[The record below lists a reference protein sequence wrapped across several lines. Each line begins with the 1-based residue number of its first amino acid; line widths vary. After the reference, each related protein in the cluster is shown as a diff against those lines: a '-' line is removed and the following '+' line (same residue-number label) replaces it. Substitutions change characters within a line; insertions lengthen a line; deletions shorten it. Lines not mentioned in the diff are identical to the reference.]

1 MPLSFL
7 NAAADSSVDLVRYR
21 DRLVAVNP
29 VISHG
34 SVRHVVG
41 LLVEVEGMAGQ
52 LGELCRINRAGTEP
66 VLAEIVGFREQRTL
80 VMPFGDLRGVQSGA
94 RVTADGGLFTVPVGD
109 QLLGR
114 VIDGLARP
122 IDGKGPIVG
131 SARQTLEAGAPHA
144 LQRRTISEP
153 LSTGIRA
160 IDAALTVGK
169 GQRIGVFAGSGV
181 GKSTVMAMIARHSSA
196 DVNVIALVGERGR
209 EVREFVER
217 ALGED
222 GLARSVV
229 VVATSDEPALLK
241 MQAAMVATTIAEA
254 FRAHGRDVT
263 LLMDSVTRYA
273 MANREIGL
281 AIGEP
286 PTMKGYPPSVFSA
299 LSRLLERAGTS
310 DEGTITA
317 FYAVLVESDDLTE
330 PITDA
335 VRGTLDGH
343 IVLTREL
350 AAQNHFPAIDV
361 LQSTSRVMPS
371 IVPQVH
377 LDAAGRLRELLA
389 TYERSRDLVTI
400 GAYQAGTDPRLDE
413 ALQRLPAIEGFLRQR
428 PNDAQ
433 LLDTTV
439 RQLIEVTGLAS
450 PAAPVPAAEPADLAS
465 NDLGFDVPDGAG
477 FDRLAVETP
486 PEVE

>member
-1 MPLSFL
+1 M
-7 NAAADSSVDLVRYR
+7 
-21 DRLVAVNP
+21 
-29 VISHG
+29 
-34 SVRHVVG
+34 
-41 LLVEVEGMAGQ
+41 
-52 LGELCRINRAGTEP
+52 
-66 VLAEIVGFREQRTL
+66 
-80 VMPFGDLRGVQSGA
+80 
-94 RVTADGGLFTVPVGD
+94 
-109 QLLGR
+109 
-114 VIDGLARP
+114 
-122 IDGKGPIVG
+122 
-131 SARQTLEAGAPHA
+131 
-144 LQRRTISEP
+144 QRRNIEEP

-160 IDAALTVGK
+160 IDAALTIGK
-169 GQRIGVFAGSGV
+169 GQRVGIFAGSGV
-181 GKSTVMAMIARHSSA
+181 GKSTVMAMIARYASS

-209 EVREFVER
+209 EVREFIER
-217 ALGED
+217 ALGPE

-241 MQAAMVATTIAEA
+241 MQAAMVATTIAES
-254 FRAHGRDVT
+254 FRASGRDVT

-350 AAQNHFPAIDV
+350 AAQNHFPAIDL

-371 IVPQVH
+371 IVSRPH
-377 LDAAGRLRELLA
+377 IEAAGRLRELLA

-400 GAYQAGTDPRLDE
+400 GAYQAGTDARLDE
-413 ALQRLPAIEGFLRQR
+413 VLQRLPAIEGFLRQR
-428 PNDAQ
+428 PDEVQ
-433 LLDTTV
+433 PLEVTIP
-439 RQLIEVTGLAS
+439 QLIGLVGLD
-450 PAAPVPAAEPADLAS
+450 AAPPLPVETGEPALEVFDPLEPAFVPA
-465 NDLGFDVPDGAG
+465 
-477 FDRLAVETP
+477 ETD
-486 PEVE
+486 

>member
-1 MPLSFL
+1 MPPDTGASLARPEDVS
-7 NAAADSSVDLVRYR
+7 AVDLRRYR
-21 DRLVAVNP
+21 QRLESVVP
-29 VISHG
+29 VQSRG
-34 SVRHVVG
+34 RVRQVIG
-41 LLVEVEGMAGQ
+41 LLVEVEGIAGR
-52 LGELCRINRAGTEP
+52 LGELCRIERAGSEP
-66 VLAEIVGFREQRTL
+66 VLAEIVGFREARTL

-94 RVTADGGLFTVPVGD
+94 RVTTDGGLFTLPVGEA
-109 QLLGR
+109 LLGR

-122 IDGKGPIVG
+122 IDGRGPIHG
-131 SARQTLEAGAPHA
+131 SARQALAAGAPHA
-144 LQRRTISEP
+144 LQRRNIEEP
-153 LSTGIRA
+153 LSTGVRA

-181 GKSTVMAMIARHSSA
+181 GKSTVMAMIARYASS

-209 EVREFVER
+209 EVREFIER
-217 ALGED
+217 ALGPE

-241 MQAAMVATTIAEA
+241 MQAAMVATTIAES
-254 FRAHGRDVT
+254 FRASGLDVT

-310 DEGTITA
+310 VEGTITA

-350 AAQNHFPAIDV
+350 AAQNHFPAIDL

-371 IVPQVH
+371 IVGRTH
-377 LDAAGRLRELLA
+377 LEAAGRLRELLA

-400 GAYQAGTDPRLDE
+400 GAYQQGTDRRLDE
-413 ALQRLPAIEGFLRQR
+413 ALQRLPAIEAFLRQR
-428 PNDAQ
+428 PDEAQ
-433 LLDTTV
+433 SLAQTLP
-439 RQLIEVTGLAS
+439 QLVALVA
-450 PAAPVPAAEPADLAS
+450 PNAAPPAEPEAQVATFE
-465 NDLGFDVPDGAG
+465 FDSAAAPA
-477 FDRLAVETP
+477 RTE
-486 PEVE
+486 

>member
-1 MPLSFL
+1 MPLSL
-7 NAAADSSVDLVRYR
+7 HPNAGPLSGIDMARYR
-21 DRLVAVNP
+21 ERLATVNP
-29 VISHG
+29 LLSHG

-52 LGELCRINRAGTEP
+52 LGELCRISRAGAEP

-80 VMPFGDLRGVQSGA
+80 VMPFGDLRGVQSGS

-122 IDGKGPIVG
+122 IDGLGPIVG
-131 SARQTLEAGAPHA
+131 PARQALAASAPHA

-169 GQRIGVFAGSGV
+169 GQRIGIFAGSGV
-181 GKSTVMAMIARHSSA
+181 GKSTVMAMIARHASS

-209 EVREFVER
+209 EVREFIER
-217 ALGED
+217 ALGPE

-229 VVATSDEPALLK
+229 VVSTSDEPALLK

-254 FRAHGRDVT
+254 FRAQGRDVT
-263 LLMDSVTRYA
+263 LIMDSVTRYA

-350 AAQNHFPAIDV
+350 AAQNHFPAVDL

-371 IVPQVH
+371 IVSRPH
-377 LDAAGRLRELLA
+377 LEGAGRLRELLA

-413 ALQRLPAIEGFLRQR
+413 AIERLPAIEAFLRQR
-428 PNDAQ
+428 PDEAQPLDVTVSQ
-433 LLDTTV
+433 LLEITRVDST
-439 RQLIEVTGLAS
+439 RDALAT
-450 PAAPVPAAEPADLAS
+450 PAAPGPIP
-465 NDLGFDVPDGAG
+465 G
-477 FDRLAVETP
+477 
-486 PEVE
+486 EVE

>member
-1 MPLSFL
+1 MPLSL
-7 NAAADSSVDLVRYR
+7 HPSAQQVSAIELARYR
-21 DRLVAVNP
+21 ERLAGVNP
-29 VISHG
+29 VLSHG
-34 SVRHVVG
+34 SVRQVVG
-41 LLVEVEGMAGQ
+41 LLVEVDGLAGQ
-52 LGELCRINRAGTEP
+52 LGELCRISRVGAEP
-66 VLAEIVGFREQRTL
+66 VLAEIVGLREQRTL

-122 IDGKGPIVG
+122 IDNRGPLVG
-131 SARQTLEAGAPHA
+131 PSRQALAAQSPPA

-153 LSTGIRA
+153 LATGVRA
-160 IDAALTVGK
+160 IDGALTVGK

-181 GKSTVMAMIARHSSA
+181 GKSTVMAMIARHASS

-254 FRAHGRDVT
+254 FRAQGRDVT

-310 DEGTITA
+310 EEGTITA
-317 FYAVLVESDDLTE
+317 FYAVLVESDDLSE

-350 AAQNHFPAIDV
+350 AAQNHFPAIDL

-371 IVPQVH
+371 IVTSEH

-389 TYERSRDLVTI
+389 IYERSRDLVTI

-413 ALQRLPAIEGFLRQR
+413 ALARLPAIEAFLRQR

-433 LLDTTV
+433 PLDETVAALLA
-439 RQLIEVTGLAS
+439 VTGGQATPTRSLHLV
-450 PAAPVPAAEPADLAS
+450 PNIEDDERAADAVIDL
-465 NDLGFDVPDGAG
+465 
-477 FDRLAVETP
+477 P
-486 PEVE
+486 PEIE

>member
-1 MPLSFL
+1 MPPEFSVLTPPELEGAIDLS
-7 NAAADSSVDLVRYR
+7 RYR
-21 DRLVAVNP
+21 QRLESVVP
-29 VISHG
+29 VQSRG
-34 SVRHVVG
+34 RVRQVVG
-41 LLVEVEGMAGQ
+41 LLVEVEGVAGQ
-52 LGELCRINRAGTEP
+52 LGEICRIERASMEP
-66 VLAEIVGFREQRTL
+66 VLAEIVGFRDSRTL
-80 VMPFGDLRGVQSGA
+80 VMPFGELRGVQSGA
-94 RVTADGGLFTVPVGD
+94 RVITDGGLFTLPVGD
-109 QLLGR
+109 ALLGR

-122 IDGKGPIVG
+122 IDGRGPIHG
-131 SARQTLEAGAPHA
+131 SARQPLAASAPHA
-144 LQRRTISEP
+144 LQRRNIEEP

-169 GQRIGVFAGSGV
+169 GQRIGIFAGSGV
-181 GKSTVMAMIARHSSA
+181 GKSTVMAMIARYASS

-209 EVREFVER
+209 EVREFIER
-217 ALGED
+217 ALGPE

-241 MQAAMVATTIAEA
+241 MQAAAVATTIAES
-254 FRAHGRDVT
+254 FRASGRDVT

-350 AAQNHFPAIDV
+350 AAQNHFPAIDL

-371 IVPQVH
+371 IVGRDH
-377 LDAAGRLRELLA
+377 MEAAGRLRELLA

-400 GAYQAGTDPRLDE
+400 GAYQQGTDPRLDL
-413 ALQRLPAIEGFLRQR
+413 ALERLPAIEAFLRQR
-428 PNDAQ
+428 PDEAQ
-433 LLDTTV
+433 SLAETV
-439 RQLIEVTGLAS
+439 PQLMALIGGE
-450 PAAPVPAAEPADLAS
+450 PAAPSMAPGQDETTPASADVEVVDFALEPA
-465 NDLGFDVPDGAG
+465 F
-477 FDRLAVETP
+477 TP
-486 PEVE
+486 AEGE

>member
-1 MPLSFL
+1 
-7 NAAADSSVDLVRYR
+7 
-21 DRLVAVNP
+21 
-29 VISHG
+29 
-34 SVRHVVG
+34 
-41 LLVEVEGMAGQ
+41 
-52 LGELCRINRAGTEP
+52 
-66 VLAEIVGFREQRTL
+66 
-80 VMPFGDLRGVQSGA
+80 
-94 RVTADGGLFTVPVGD
+94 
-109 QLLGR
+109 
-114 VIDGLARP
+114 
-122 IDGKGPIVG
+122 
-131 SARQTLEAGAPHA
+131 
-144 LQRRTISEP
+144 
-153 LSTGIRA
+153 
-160 IDAALTVGK
+160 
-169 GQRIGVFAGSGV
+169 
-181 GKSTVMAMIARHSSA
+181 MAMIARHASS

-217 ALGED
+217 ALGEE

-254 FRAHGRDVT
+254 FRAQGRDVT

-350 AAQNHFPAIDV
+350 AAQNHFPAVDL

-371 IVPQVH
+371 IVAPRH
-377 LDAAGRLRELLA
+377 LEAAGRLRELLA

-400 GAYQAGTDPRLDE
+400 GAYQAGTDARLDE
-413 ALQRLPAIEGFLRQR
+413 ALERLPAIEAFLRQR
-428 PNDAQ
+428 PDEAQ
-433 LLDTTV
+433 PLARTVGELLA
-439 RQLIEVTGLAS
+439 VTGTPGEPDALEDL
-450 PAAPVPAAEPADLAS
+450 PAA
-465 NDLGFDVPDGAG
+465 
-477 FDRLAVETP
+477 AVTEAP

>member
-1 MPLSFL
+1 MPLSL
-7 NAAADSSVDLVRYR
+7 HPSAEQVSTIDVARYR
-21 DRLVAVNP
+21 ERLATVNP
-29 VISHG
+29 VLSHG
-34 SVRHVVG
+34 SVRQVVG
-41 LLVEVEGMAGQ
+41 LLVEVDGLASQ
-52 LGELCRINRAGTEP
+52 LGELCRISRVGAEP
-66 VLAEIVGFREQRTL
+66 VLAEIVGLREQRTL

-122 IDGKGPIVG
+122 IDGMGPLVG
-131 SARQTLEAGAPHA
+131 PSRQALSAVSPPA

-160 IDAALTVGK
+160 IDGALTVGK

-181 GKSTVMAMIARHSSA
+181 GKSTVMAMIARHATS

-217 ALGED
+217 ALGEE

-254 FRAHGRDVT
+254 FRAQGRDVT

-310 DEGTITA
+310 EDGTITA
-317 FYAVLVESDDLTE
+317 FYAVLVESDDLSE

-350 AAQNHFPAIDV
+350 AAQNHFPAIDL

-371 IVPQVH
+371 IVTSEH
-377 LDAAGRLRELLA
+377 LEAAGRLRELLA

-400 GAYQAGTDPRLDE
+400 GAYQAGTDARLDD
-413 ALQRLPAIEGFLRQR
+413 AIARLPAIEAFLRQR
-428 PNDAQ
+428 PSEAQ
-433 LLDTTV
+433 PLDETVAALLA
-439 RQLIEVTGLAS
+439 VTGAT
-450 PAAPVPAAEPADLAS
+450 PAPPRHLHLVPALDDEARGDDDLI
-465 NDLGFDVPDGAG
+465 DL
-477 FDRLAVETP
+477 P

>member
-1 MPLSFL
+1 MPHSLHAED
-7 NAAADSSVDLVRYR
+7 AALAAIDLGRYR
-21 DRLVAVNP
+21 ERLATVNS
-29 VISHG
+29 VISRG

-41 LLVEVEGMAGQ
+41 LLVEVEGLAGQ
-52 LGELCRINRAGTEP
+52 MGELCRITRAGTDP
-66 VLAEIVGFREQRTL
+66 VLAEIVGFREERTL

-122 IDGKGPIVG
+122 IDGRGPLVG
-131 SARQTLEAGAPHA
+131 PARQALAAGAPHA

-169 GQRIGVFAGSGV
+169 GQRIGIFAGSGV
-181 GKSTVMAMIARHSSA
+181 GKSTVMAMIARHASA

-217 ALGED
+217 ALGEE

-241 MQAAMVATTIAEA
+241 MQAAMVATTVAEA
-254 FRAHGRDVT
+254 FRAQGRDVT

-350 AAQNHFPAIDV
+350 AAQNHFPAVDI

-371 IVPQVH
+371 IVSRAH
-377 LDAAGRLRELLA
+377 LDAAGRLRELMA
-389 TYERSRDLVTI
+389 TYDRSRDLVTI
-400 GAYQAGTDPRLDE
+400 GAYQTGTDARLDE
-413 ALQRLPAIEGFLRQR
+413 AIERLPAIEAFLRQR
-428 PNDAQ
+428 PEDAQ
-433 LLDTTV
+433 PLDQTVAELL
-439 RQLIEVTGLAS
+439 EVTGA
-450 PAAPVPAAEPADLAS
+450 PPGAAREAVHIESLDESVRPI
-465 NDLGFDVPDGAG
+465 DVP
-477 FDRLAVETP
+477 V
-486 PEVE
+486 EVE